1 MAQDDPDLEYV
12 SIDGTIVRAH
22 QHSAGGKGGA
32 EKQAIGRSRGGLTTK
47 LHVAVDA
54 HGNPLRIILTPGQE
68 HDSKQAEALVFDL
81 STEAV
86 IADKAY
92 DTNAFRHEL
101 ENREIAAVIPSKA
114 NRVTP
119 IPHDR
124 DLYKERHLVECFF
137 CKIKDFRRIATRYE
151 KTAINFLAMAH
162 FIACIIWLR

>member
-1 MAQDDPDLEYV
+1 M
-12 SIDGTIVRAH
+12 
-22 QHSAGGKGGA
+22 
-32 EKQAIGRSRGGLTTK
+32 TTK

-68 HDSKQAEALVFDL
+68 HDSKQAQALVFDL

-92 DTNAFRHEL
+92 DTNAFRDEL

-151 KTAINFLAMAH
+151 KTARNFLAMAH
-162 FIACIIWLR
+162 FIASLIWLR